1 MHSERALPAIRRI
14 SEGDIRAV
22 LGAQGIDAAD
32 EQVAEMLDSA
42 KRLDD
47 AIAGLLEVGDLVL
60 ADVAHAGRDASE
72 ADQQAMKSVIAR
84 VLEQID
90 ALLVVRAGVLALGM
104 PLDADALQLM
114 KVAQVT
120 AAAMRE
126 AAL

>member
-60 ADVAHAGRDASE
+60 EDVARAGRDASE

-90 ALLVVRAGVLALGM
+90 ALLVVRTGVLVLGM
-104 PLDADALQLM
+104 PLDADALQLV

-120 AAAMRE
+120 AAAVRE